1 MAVSRTRRDG
11 FTLISV
17 MVAITL
23 LSVGVL
29 ALASAQFTAVR
40 QARIELQRTQ
50 AIQLVSAYA
59 EEIRARNPWTLTNE
73 GPIAIDSTGAVNA
86 QGTFTRRVVVTEE
99 GTQLM
104 RAVITVQP
112 RASKAVKIETL
123 IFKVGQ

>member
-1 MAVSRTRRDG
+1 MAVTGERREG

-17 MVAITL
+17 IVAIVL
-23 LSVGVL
+23 LSVGIM

-40 QARIELQRTQ
+40 QARIEIQRTQ

-59 EEIRARNPWTLTNE
+59 EEVRARNPWTLTNE
-73 GPIAIDSTGAVNA
+73 GPTAIDSTGTVNA
-86 QGTFTRRVVVTEE
+86 QGTFTRRVIVTDENQ
-99 GTQLM
+99 QLL

-112 RASKAVKIETL
+112 TGSKAVKVETL